1 MKIIGISGRKQ
12 AGKNTCA
19 NYITGH
25 ILKSKEMVQDFHTND
40 DGQLEI
46 KTFDSSGNL
55 GWGIFDV
62 LRKDHVFI
70 NYAEKELWPFVKI
83 YHFADALKQIC
94 HSLFGLTLDQV
105 YGSDENKNQYTD
117 LFWENIPE
125 NRENRKG
132 PITAREFMQHFGTN
146 IIRKIKDDAWVAS
159 TISAITNEAPE
170 VSIIPDV
177 RFPNEI
183 EAIHKNGGIVIRLT
197 RDIHNSDHKCETALD
212 KERFDWSKF
221 DIIVDNQNK
230 SIAELNNMLLD
241 ISHSWSI

>member
-12 AGKNTCA
+12 SGKNTCA

-25 ILKSKEMVQDFHTND
+25 ILKSKEMVQDFNINN

-46 KTFDSSGNL
+46 KTFDSNGNI

-62 LRKDHVFI
+62 LRKDNAFL

-83 YHFADALKQIC
+83 YHFADPLKQIC

-105 YGSDENKNQYTD
+105 YGSDESKNQHTD
-117 LFWENIPE
+117 LLWENISE
-125 NRENRKG
+125 NHEQRTG

-159 TISAITNEAPE
+159 TISSISDEASE

-197 RDIHNSDHKCETALD
+197 RDVHNSDHKCETALD
-212 KERFDWSKF
+212 QDKFDWKIF
-221 DIIVDNQNK
+221 DIILDNKDK
-230 SIAELNNMLLD
+230 SIVELCVILSDM
-241 ISHSWSI
+241 SHCWSI